1 MFGVAERV
9 KENTMKKFKLWDK
22 ALIIFILILWQIV
35 GMMGIVPDFMLPTPI
50 DVLTALI
57 HDWQLILK
65 SSLITLWEA
74 ALGMGLALLVS
85 VITAVA
91 MDRFKI
97 IHQALFP
104 ICVVSQTVPTIAI
117 APLLVL
123 WFGFGM
129 TPKVLLVFI
138 TCFFPLLVGLV
149 SGFDSS
155 DKNVLRLY
163 RSMGAGYMKT
173 LFDVKFPYAMES
185 FFAGLKVSASYSIV
199 GAVIAEW
206 LGGNSGLGVYMTRV
220 RKSFQFDK
228 MFAVIIVVSA
238 LSLILMKIVELLQKR
253 ALHWKN

>member
-1 MFGVAERV
+1 
-9 KENTMKKFKLWDK
+9 MKKIKIWDK
-22 ALIIFILILWQIV
+22 VLIAFILIVWQIV
-35 GMMGIVPDFMLPTPI
+35 GECSLVPKFMLPTPV
-50 DVLTALI
+50 DVILALI
-57 HDWQLILK
+57 GDWRVIFSNLVI
-65 SSLITLWEA
+65 SISEA
-74 ALGMGLALLVS
+74 AMGMGFALLASFVMA
-85 VITAVA
+85 IA
-91 MDRFKI
+91 MDRFKLV
-97 IHQALFP
+97 HEMLFP

-149 SGFDSS
+149 SGFDAA

-163 RSMGAGYMKT
+163 RSMGAGYVKT
-173 LFDVKFPYAMES
+173 LFDVKLPYAQES

-206 LGGNSGLGVYMTRV
+206 LGGEGGLGVYMTRV

-228 MFAVIIVVSA
+228 MFAVIIVISA
-238 LSLILMKIVELLQKR
+238 LSLLLIKSVEMLEKR
-253 ALHWKN
+253 VLKWKR